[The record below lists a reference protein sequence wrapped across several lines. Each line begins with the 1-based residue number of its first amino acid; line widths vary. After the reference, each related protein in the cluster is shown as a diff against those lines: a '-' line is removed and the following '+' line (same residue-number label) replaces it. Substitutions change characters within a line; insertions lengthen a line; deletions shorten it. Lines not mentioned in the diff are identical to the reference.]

1 MLNKNSPLS
10 GIYRSHAAQL
20 TEVSGWK
27 MAENYGNKD
36 LEQKHLEEQ
45 CVLSD
50 WSHIGKISLSGVK
63 ASVDVEKMIKGS
75 SKTKVLNTLIVKD
88 AAALRLTE
96 NDFLCLTEAGME
108 ETLLGK
114 LKKPQSTLIN
124 QTGAM
129 GCFALGGPR
138 RDEVLERSTAVDLR
152 RDRMSQGS
160 VLQSTIHTVSCT
172 IFRTEDLDILV
183 HPRSFSESLF
193 DALMDVGIGVGL
205 VPAGLATV
213 PVSFRREDA

>member
-45 CVLSD
+45 CVLTD
-50 WSHIGKISLSGVK
+50 WSHLGKISLSGVK
-63 ASVDVEKMIKGS
+63 ASVDAEKMLKGS
-75 SKTKVLNTLIVKD
+75 SKTKVLDSLVTKD
-88 AAALRLTE
+88 AVSLRLTE
-96 NDFLCLTEAGME
+96 NDFLCLTVTGNE
-108 ETLLGK
+108 ENMLGK
-114 LKKPQSTLIN
+114 LKKPQSNIIN